1 MSELIDSALI
11 WFRRD
16 LRDHDHAPLHHALAD
31 AARVHCVFVFDTE
44 ILDALKDRADR
55 RVEFIHGSVVE
66 LDAALRA
73 SGGGLHV
80 LHGRARELVP
90 ALARELG
97 VQAVYWGRDY
107 EPAARDR
114 DAEVISRLQEASIEP
129 RPVKEHVIFE
139 RDEVL
144 TLAGKPF
151 TVFTPYKNAWLK
163 RLRAAEPP
171 LFDVAAFPVEPRP
184 GQLQAPPAD
193 ARIPTLAEM
202 RFAPTD
208 NAALGI
214 TPGMRGGR
222 ERLADFAQR
231 IDAYK
236 ERRDYPAVKGVSYLS
251 VHLRF
256 GTVSIRECAR
266 LALGIA
272 PASAEPSRR
281 DETDAVAATLAPR
294 PDHPTST
301 PISAGMEGW
310 LNELIWRDF
319 YFAILHHFPHAATAP
334 FKPEYAALVTDQD
347 DERLAAWQAGRTGYP
362 LVDAA
367 MRQLN
372 TTGYM
377 HNRLRMVT
385 ASFFTKHLLLDW
397 QLGEAYFA
405 RKLIDF
411 DQSANNGGWQW
422 AASTGCDAQPYFRI
436 FNPISQSEKFDADGR
451 FIRRYVP
458 ELAKVPGKYVHA
470 PWTLPPLEAQSVGF
484 ALGRDYPAPIVDH
497 ATQRAEALRR
507 YAAAAK
513 SKA

>member
-1 MSELIDSALI
+1 MPAALV

-16 LRDHDHAPLHHALAD
+16 LRDDDHAPLHHALAN
-31 AARVHCVFVFDTE
+31 ATQVHCVFAFDTE
-44 ILDALKDRADR
+44 ILDALEDRADR
-55 RVEFIHGSVVE
+55 RVAFIHGSVSE
-66 LDAALRA
+66 LDGALRA
-73 SGGGLHV
+73 KGGGLRV
-80 LHGRARELVP
+80 LHGRARELIP

-97 VQAVYWGRDY
+97 VKAVYWGRDY
-107 EPAARDR
+107 EPAARER
-114 DAEVISRLQEASIEP
+114 DADVIGQLQAAGIEP
-129 RPVKEHVIFE
+129 CPVKEHVVFE

-151 TVFTPYKNAWLK
+151 TVFTPYKNAWFK

-171 LFDVAAFPVEPRP
+171 LLDVAAFPVQP
-184 GQLQAPPAD
+184 GQGQMQPAPPD
-193 ARIPTLAEM
+193 ARIPSLADMGFE
-202 RFAPTD
+202 PTD
-208 NAALGI
+208 NTTLGI
-214 TPGMRGGR
+214 KPGMSGGR
-222 ERLADFAQR
+222 ERLADFAGR

-236 ERRDYPAVKGVSYLS
+236 AKRDFPAVKGVSYLS

-266 LALGIA
+266 LALA
-272 PASAEPSRR
+272 H
-281 DETDAVAATLAPR
+281 ATEGA
-294 PDHPTST
+294 
-301 PISAGMEGW
+301 EGW

-319 YFAILHHFPHAATAP
+319 YFAILHHFPHAATGP
-334 FKPEYAALVTDQD
+334 FKPEYNALVTDQD
-347 DERLAAWQAGRTGYP
+347 ANRLAAWQEGRTGYP

-397 QLGEAYFA
+397 RLGEAYFA

-411 DQSANNGGWQW
+411 DQTANNGGWQW

-436 FNPISQSEKFDADGR
+436 FNPISQSEKFDAEGK

-458 ELAKVPGKYVHA
+458 EVDKVPAKYIHA
-470 PWTLPPLEAQSVGF
+470 PWTMPPLEAQAAGF
-484 ALGRDYPAPIVDH
+484 AIGRDYPAPIVDH

-513 SKA
+513 K